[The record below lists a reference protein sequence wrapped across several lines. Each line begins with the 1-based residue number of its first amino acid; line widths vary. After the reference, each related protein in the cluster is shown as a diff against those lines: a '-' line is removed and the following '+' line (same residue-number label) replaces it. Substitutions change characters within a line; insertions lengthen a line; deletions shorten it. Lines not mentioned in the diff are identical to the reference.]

1 MTAELLILQLLNI
14 AGIWQASSFLAHAED
29 RWEKLASIFGLL
41 AFAAST
47 ALVISH
53 ILGG

>member
-14 AGIWQASSFLAHAED
+14 AGIWQASSLLARAED
-29 RWEKLASIFGLL
+29 RGEKLAAIFGLL
-41 AFAAST
+41 AFASST
-47 ALVISH
+47 ALVIGH